1 MAKPTE
7 PRPEMKQ
14 TPQWT
19 TEAPPGLDLGT
30 TTIDQAN
37 EVVAAA
43 GFQPL
48 SRGTVNALY
57 RAGWGQASRVMYG
70 ETKEILFKGSIGLT
84 RIREVDAWRTAL
96 IQLVRPDGD
105 MLSIAERAV
114 HNMLR
119 RRGVA
124 TDAAVIRSSQEVQD
138 FRELLLELALMVPHR
153 PFSSEMRQWLLEVA
167 RA

>member
-1 MAKPTE
+1 
-7 PRPEMKQ
+7 MKQ

-19 TEAPPGLDLGT
+19 TEAPPELDLGA

-43 GFQPL
+43 GSPPL

-57 RAGWGQASRVMYG
+57 RAGWGQASRVVYG
-70 ETKEILFKGSIGLT
+70 DAKELLFKGSIGPT
-84 RIREVDAWRTAL
+84 RAREVDAWRTAL
-96 IQLVRPDGD
+96 LQLVRPDGD

-114 HNMLR
+114 LNMMR

-124 TDAAVIRSSQEVQD
+124 TDAAAIRSGQEAQD
-138 FRELLLELALMVPHR
+138 FRELLLELALMVPPR